1 MRMSFI
7 ITVIMTTQLKNL
19 AKSKSDYGN
28 DLVQL
33 FDGHL
38 TQIFLNQSGRDELTF
53 KNNIAD

>member
-1 MRMSFI
+1 MSFI